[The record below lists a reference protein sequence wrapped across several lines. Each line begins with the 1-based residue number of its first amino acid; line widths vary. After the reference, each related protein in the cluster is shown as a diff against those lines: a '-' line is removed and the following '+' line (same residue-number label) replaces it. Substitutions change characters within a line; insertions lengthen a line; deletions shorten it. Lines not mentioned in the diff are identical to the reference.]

1 MITVLVAG
9 VLATADLTE
18 FQTDGGARL
27 VVAPVPTPIA
37 TVVIQFRTGLNAED
51 ETESIARVSRQAL
64 LEANRKIDVRSLR
77 ERLFAANADLVTRS
91 TWNRTSYTITA
102 GSRDLDA
109 LLPDL
114 LRALLQPQL
123 DEARLQ
129 KLMQAQLPAVGS
141 GSTFDALG
149 PTLVQRDRKEQG
161 PAPLTLA
168 VIKRHIA
175 THFVPANADVL
186 VAGEVDLEA
195 LKRSLLSLT
204 GGRRV
209 EERPLLLTASS
220 ETTIRGRR
228 EEHLFMSSFD
238 RSNPTAMASLR
249 TMSEVLNQAILE
261 PLRKQGATY
270 AVEVGPYLSAWANLL
285 IILIPVGDSQ
295 RFDFKVMMS
304 GALDPIKSGTVP
316 KALFE
321 AAHAHAVQLFEATLL
336 NSKALAGCLSDSDGD
351 PRWCGPNAREAL
363 ASLSLESFH
372 REATRFVTE
381 TFAYRVHVLRAA
393 R

>member
-1 MITVLVAG
+1 MISLVLTA
-9 VLATADLTE
+9 VLASADLME
-18 FQTDGGARL
+18 FQSDGGARL
-27 VVAPVPTPIA
+27 VVAPGPTPIA
-37 TVVIQFRTGLNAED
+37 TVVIQFRTGLAAED

-91 TWNRTSYTITA
+91 TWNRTSYTLTA
-102 GSRDLDA
+102 SSRDLDA

-129 KLMQAQLPAVGS
+129 KLMKMQLPAVGT
-141 GSTFDALG
+141 GSMFDGLG

-161 PAPLTLA
+161 PAPLTLP

-175 THFVPANADVL
+175 TQFVPANADVL
-186 VAGEVDLEA
+186 VAGGVDLEA
-195 LKRSLLSLT
+195 LKRSLSSLT

-209 EERPLLLTASS
+209 DERPLLLIASA
-220 ETTIRGRR
+220 ETTLRGRR
-228 EEHLFMSSFD
+228 EEHLVMSSFD

-285 IILIPVGDSQ
+285 VILIPVGDSQ
-295 RFDFKVMMS
+295 KFDFKVVMS
-304 GALDPIKSGTVP
+304 GALDPIKRSTVP
-316 KALFE
+316 KALFD

-336 NSKALAGCLSDSDGD
+336 DSRALASCLADSDGD
-351 PRWCGPNAREAL
+351 ARWCGPMAREAL
-363 ASLSLESFH
+363 ASLTLEAFH

-381 TFAYRVHVLRAA
+381 TIAYRVHVLRAS

>member
-1 MITVLVAG
+1 MISV
-9 VLATADLTE
+9 VLAAVLASADLME
-18 FQTDGGARL
+18 FQADGGARL
-27 VVAPVPTPIA
+27 VVAPATTPIA

-51 ETESIARVSRQAL
+51 ETEAIARVSRQAL
-64 LEANRKIDVRSLR
+64 LEANKKIELRSLR
-77 ERLFAANADLVTRS
+77 ERLFAANAELVTRS

-123 DEARLQ
+123 DERRLQ
-129 KLMQAQLPAVGS
+129 KLMTMKLPAVGT
-141 GSTFDALG
+141 GSMFDSLG

-161 PAPLTLA
+161 PAPLTLP

-175 THFVPANADVL
+175 TQFVPANADVL
-186 VAGEVDLEA
+186 VAGAVDLEA
-195 LKRSLLSLT
+195 LQRTLSSLT

-209 EERPLLLTASS
+209 EERPLLLIASA
-220 ETTIRGRR
+220 ETTLRGRR
-228 EEHLFMSSFD
+228 EEHLVMSSFD
-238 RSNPTAMASLR
+238 RSNPTAMAALR
-249 TMSEVLNQAILE
+249 TLSEVLNQAILE

-270 AVEVGPYLSAWANLL
+270 SVEVGPYLSAWANLL

-295 RFDFKVMMS
+295 KFDFKAVMS
-304 GALDPIKSGTVP
+304 GALDPIKRLAVP
-316 KALFE
+316 QTLFD

-336 NSKALAGCLSDSDGD
+336 DSRALAGCLADSDGD
-351 PRWCGPNAREAL
+351 ARWCGPMAREAL
-363 ASLSLESFH
+363 ASLTLDAFH
-372 REATRFVTE
+372 RDATRFVTE
-381 TFAYRVHVLRAA
+381 TFAYRVHVLRAT